1 MPRRRI
7 KQEPQEEPKPSPSS
21 PSRSPSRTPPVDVN
35 GQMAPPAAPSNHGT
49 QPFSRSH
56 APSIDTRAVHAAN
69 QAQRSDDMQSEST
82 HDTPQLMELRTRNH
96 PAHNDPQRSRS
107 TPSSQTGDT
116 LMVNQSFANI
126 ASKVKDCNDVLAEL
140 QQLGL
145 REFAKLPNLVMV
157 GDQSAGKSSLMSGLA
172 ELDLPRSGG
181 VCTRCPIHIRLS
193 SHQRW
198 SCTVS
203 LQQGYDY
210 QPPQGRIRKSNV
222 RDSDPFHPWKRRE
235 NGMKQVHFKSI
246 DFEDRHQI
254 EDVLRWAQVAILNH
268 ETPASLYVP
277 GQGAYARDHTLQYA
291 AEQTHA
297 QFSPNIVSL
306 EMKGPSYPDLSFYD
320 LPGVFSTPA
329 QEEDEYLVQVVK
341 NLAKEYISRDEAI
354 ILWALPMNN
363 DPETSI
369 SLGLIREAKA
379 QGRTVGI
386 MTKADMHRKEDI
398 ASWLSVLRGE
408 KHRVGYGYFIT
419 SRPALDNH
427 ESLERMNQWE
437 EQFFNVND
445 ERWPQEFSP
454 YNDRCGV
461 AGLGDF
467 LSTLLGEA
475 FSRSLPQ
482 IAHRIREAKRDIESQ
497 LSELPELP
505 RNVEY
510 EVRQSLTQFKEAVKN
525 ATLYTD
531 FQSRWDQLNKQFQAC
546 ILAMKP
552 TCTVRT
558 QERAQYRD
566 DNTVDLTSDSE
577 NVAAET
583 PSRKRT
589 NPRASDST
597 IRGNATPSKRQRVEV
612 STPTTVKMEQP
623 FFGVTGTPHSVQGTP
638 GPDPQS
644 PFAEFY
650 SLGRRGLDIRLIQNV
665 LASRRRAGMPAD
677 VVPEDVYD
685 LLINRA
691 ISNWQ
696 GPIERYIEHTMRL
709 FGSMLNGALTKSMAS
724 LAKRL
729 IFVESQV
736 YLTEYITKMDSLQSA
751 AVMDLFQ
758 SETYQMFTTNKDA
771 LKRYREEEIATL
783 QRARSIERL
792 RAIGV
797 FGFDYKTRPLNRMT
811 QDAIAEEKE
820 KIAKNLSK
828 LGPDEFNTELG
839 VAAMVRGY
847 YILAGMRLVE
857 GVTLSVKSKLFR
869 DVASDSLHQ
878 FLERKLGLQNAD
890 QDTFNRLMEEDL
902 VTAAKRDQLKSQKD
916 KLEIAM
922 QKISELQLGDGVEM
936 YADPVGNPSFVRS
949 PVEDEM
955 MDDEA

>member
-1 MPRRRI
+1 MPVRRRI
-7 KQEPQEEPKPSPSS
+7 KQEPQDEPKPSPSP
-21 PSRSPSRTPPVDVN
+21 PSRSPSRTPSVDAN
-35 GQMAPPAAPSNHGT
+35 RRMAPPAAPSNHGT
-49 QPFSRSH
+49 RPFSRSH

-69 QAQRSDDMQSEST
+69 QGHRSDDMQSETT
-82 HDTPQLMELRTRNH
+82 HDTPQLMELRTRNP
-96 PAHNDPQRSRS
+96 PAHNNHQRSRS

-116 LMVNQSFANI
+116 LMVNQSFADI

-140 QQLGL
+140 QQLGI
-145 REFAKLPNLVMV
+145 RDFAQLPSLVMV

-193 SHQRW
+193 RHDRW

-203 LQQGYDY
+203 LQQDYDY
-210 QPPQGRIRKSNV
+210 QPPQGRIRKNNV
-222 RDSDPFHPWKRRE
+222 SDRDPFPPWKYVGKRVK
-235 NGMKQVHFKSI
+235 NFKSI

-268 ETPASLYVP
+268 ENPASLYVP
-277 GQGAYARDHTLQYA
+277 GQGAYAREHTLQEA
-291 AEQTHA
+291 AEQTRA
-297 QFSPNIVSL
+297 QFSPNIVAL
-306 EMKGPSYPDLSFYD
+306 EMKGPNYPDLSFYD

-329 QEEDEYLVQVVK
+329 QEEDEYLVEVVK
-341 NLAKEYISRDEAI
+341 NLAKYYISREEVI

-398 ASWLSVLRGE
+398 TSWLSVLRGE

-419 SRPALDNH
+419 SRPALDNN
-427 ESLERMNQWE
+427 ESLERVNQWE
-437 EQFFNVND
+437 EQFFNAND
-445 ERWPQEFSP
+445 EGWPQEFGP
-454 YNDRCGV
+454 HYDRCGV
-461 AGLGDF
+461 AVLTEF
-467 LSTLLGEA
+467 LSKLLGQA
-475 FSRSLPQ
+475 FSSSLPQ
-482 IAHRIREAKRDIESQ
+482 IAQKIREAKRDIESQ

-505 RNVEY
+505 RNVEF
-510 EVRQSLTQFKEAVKN
+510 EVRQSLQQFKEAVKE

-531 FQSRWDQLNKQFQAC
+531 FQPRWSQLNKQFQAC

-552 TCTVRT
+552 TCLVRT
-558 QERAQYRD
+558 PGQAPYRESLD
-566 DNTVDLTSDSE
+566 GTVDLTSDSE

-597 IRGNATPSKRQRVEV
+597 IRIATPSKRQRVEV
-612 STPTTVKMEQP
+612 STPTTVKMEQS
-623 FFGVTGTPHSVQGTP
+623 FYGMTPQSGQGTP

-650 SLGRRGLDIRLIQNV
+650 SLSRRGLDIRLIRDV

-677 VVPEDVYD
+677 IVPSDVYD
-685 LLINRA
+685 VLINKA
-691 ISNWQ
+691 ITNWQ
-696 GPIERYIEHTMRL
+696 KPIERYIDHTMRL
-709 FGSMLNGALTKSMAS
+709 FKSMLNGALSKSMAS

-729 IFVESQV
+729 IFDESRS
-736 YLTEYITKMDSLQSA
+736 YLDEYIAKMDSLQSA
-751 AVMDLFQ
+751 AIMDLFQ
-758 SETYQMFTTNKDA
+758 SETYEMYTTNEDA
-771 LKRYREEEIATL
+771 YNRYREEELATL

-797 FGFDYKTRPLNRMT
+797 FSFDYKTRPLTKMT
-811 QDAIAEEKE
+811 PEAIAEEKE
-820 KIAKNLSK
+820 KIAKNITR
-828 LGPDEFNTELG
+828 LGPDEFSHELE
-839 VAAMVRGY
+839 VAAVVRGY

-869 DVASDSLHQ
+869 DVASDNPHQ
-878 FLERKLGLQNAD
+878 FLNRKLGLHEAD
-890 QDTFNRLMEEDL
+890 SDTFNRLMEEDQ
-902 VTAAKRDQLKSQKD
+902 VTATKREQLKREKD

-922 QKISELQLGDGVEM
+922 QKISNLQLGDRNELL
-936 YADPVGNPSFVRS
+936 ADLVGNSFYESGAVH
-949 PVEDEM
+949 DEVM
-955 MDDEA
+955 SDEI